1 METRQSWSSRFT
13 FILAAIG
20 SAVGLGCAWRFPG
33 LAAKHGGGSFL
44 LVFIIATFIFGIPLL
59 MMEIAVGRKLKRGA
73 TSSIRG
79 INKKAEF
86 VGWAATSNSFV
97 IGCYYAIVY
106 AWVIL
111 MALISFKF
119 INMTGNTDAAKDL
132 FFNTIET
139 TETVENYGI
148 PTSMILPIIIAW
160 ISIFYCLR
168 NGTES
173 VGKIVKYTVFLPV
186 IFLGVI
192 AIKGLSMPGAMD
204 GMRALFVPDFSAL
217 KDPQIWVDAVGQ
229 VFYSLSVMM
238 AIMFAYGSYLQD
250 DSNIAIDG
258 MIIGVSNILISVLAG
273 LAMFSTM
280 GGVGMLDKMTA
291 SGISTAFIIYPQ
303 AIVSLT
309 SSGVVNAIFG
319 VLFYLCLMALAVDS
333 AFSIIEGV
341 SAAVADSFKLDPKKT
356 TKIVILITMVFSL
369 IFATRAGLAWLD
381 IVDNWANSFNLIII
395 GIIECFAL
403 GWLFKPQKILKEVNR
418 NTKKFSMPS
427 WWFVTSVK
435 YISPIILG
443 GLLVWNIYDLF
454 VIKGGDYGGY
464 PQWALIVGGWL
475 ITILVMISGLVARQ
489 VIEAKKKKGFAE
501 DEVNWEE

>member
-1 METRQSWSSRFT
+1 METRQSWSSRLT

-44 LVFIIATFIFGIPLL
+44 LVFILTTFIFGIPLL
-59 MMEIAVGRKLKRGA
+59 MMEIAIGRKLKKGA
-73 TSSIRG
+73 TSSLRG
-79 INKKAEF
+79 VNKKFEF
-86 VGWAATSNSFV
+86 VGWAATANSFV

-111 MALISFKF
+111 MVLVSYKF
-119 INMTGNTDAAKDL
+119 VGMTGNTEAVKDM

-139 TETVENYGI
+139 TGKVENYGI
-148 PTSMILPIIIAW
+148 PLSMILPFILAW
-160 ISIFYCLR
+160 VSIFYCLR

-192 AIKGLSMPGAMD
+192 AIKGLTMPGSMD
-204 GMRALFVPDFSAL
+204 GMRALFVPEFSAL
-217 KDPQIWVDAVGQ
+217 KDPQIWVDAIGQ

-250 DSNIAIDG
+250 ESNIAVDG
-258 MIIGVSNILISVLAG
+258 LIIGISNILISVLAG
-273 LAMFSTM
+273 VAMFSTM
-280 GGVGMLDKMTA
+280 GGVGMLDRMTT
-291 SGISTAFIIYPQ
+291 SGISTAFIVYPQ

-319 VLFYLCLMALAVDS
+319 ALFYLCLVALAVDS

-341 SAAVADSFKLDPKKT
+341 SAAIADSFQVDYKKT
-356 TKIVILITMVFSL
+356 TKVVILITMVFSL

-381 IVDNWANSFNLIII
+381 IVDNWANSFNLIVI
-395 GIIECFAL
+395 GILECIAL
-403 GWLFKPQKILKEVNR
+403 GWFFKPEKILHEVNR
-418 NTKKFSMPS
+418 NTNKFIMPK
-427 WWFVTSVK
+427 WWFLISLK
-435 YISPIILG
+435 YVSPMILG

-454 VIKGGDYGGY
+454 VMKGGSYEGY
-464 PQWALIVGGWL
+464 PQWALFVGGWL
-475 ITILVMISGLVARQ
+475 ITILVMVSGVVARR
-489 VIEAKKKKGFAE
+489 VMNAKKKKGFIEEEVVWE
-501 DEVNWEE
+501 D